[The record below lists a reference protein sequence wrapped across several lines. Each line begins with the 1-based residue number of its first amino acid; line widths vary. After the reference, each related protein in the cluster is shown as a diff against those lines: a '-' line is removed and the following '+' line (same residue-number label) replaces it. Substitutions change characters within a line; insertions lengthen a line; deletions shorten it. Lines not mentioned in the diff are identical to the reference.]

1 MAADIADFLDP
12 LGLGSA
18 IAAQFE
24 KEGSPERSE
33 QRPPAAALRCVQTAA
48 NACQRLPS
56 PPPHAVCT
64 GSKMQGADLER
75 RILPPLDLSFRDK
88 ASISITLTLMEGGQW
103 TCTIL
108 ATLVMLRLNHCV
120 GGGWPTPQSCYGGY
134 YAPH

>member
-56 PPPHAVCT
+56 PPPMLFAQVARCRERNRT
-64 GSKMQGADLER
+64 DVDLER
-75 RILPPLDLSFRDK
+75 IWSAGSFKAVWGCETAAGWMRQVAVDSRIVVC
-88 ASISITLTLMEGGQW
+88 SI
-103 TCTIL
+103 
-108 ATLVMLRLNHCV
+108 R
-120 GGGWPTPQSCYGGY
+120 
-134 YAPH
+134 

>member
-56 PPPHAVCT
+56 PPPMLFAQVARCRERIWSGG
-64 GSKMQGADLER
+64 GSGADLER
-75 RILPPLDLSFRDK
+75 LR
-88 ASISITLTLMEGGQW
+88 GGP
-103 TCTIL
+103 
-108 ATLVMLRLNHCV
+108 AT
-120 GGGWPTPQSCYGGY
+120 
-134 YAPH
+134 